1 MMDRKK
7 LFLPLILLALLL
19 VPGAAQ
25 AEWTGETV
33 FSVADATGAPLFSLA
48 GHVSVGDEYVSQDNT
63 L

>member
-33 FSVADATGAPLFSLA
+33 FSVADPTGAPLFTA
-48 GHVSVGDEYVSQDNT
+48 GSMSEDRLSSR
-63 L
+63 